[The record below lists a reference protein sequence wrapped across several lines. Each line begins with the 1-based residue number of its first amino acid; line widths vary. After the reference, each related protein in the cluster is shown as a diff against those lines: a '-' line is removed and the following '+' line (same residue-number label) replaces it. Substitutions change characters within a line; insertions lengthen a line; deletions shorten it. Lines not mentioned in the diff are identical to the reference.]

1 MHIKQLFRGKPLL
14 QLESEVNGDTGK
26 VARRQKLIQFDR
38 PPDRFDKIMTW
49 SHHNSYTMD
58 MISMNGITEHLEG
71 DLEDRILG
79 LHRGVDSVL
88 AVPSCPCLPPRLF
101 FVVSSLLHR

>member
-1 MHIKQLFRGKPLL
+1 MHIKQLFRDKPLL
-14 QLESEVNGDTGK
+14 QLESEVNADTGK

-58 MISMNGITEHLEG
+58 MINMNGITEHLEG
-71 DLEDRILG
+71 DLED
-79 LHRGVDSVL
+79 
-88 AVPSCPCLPPRLF
+88 
-101 FVVSSLLHR
+101 